1 MRLSGGKQEKHLHQV
16 LHSSLLKGLIMNQLK
31 EKLRKRARRHLR
43 VRGKVIG
50 TSERPRL
57 SVYRSLKHIYCQ
69 IINDIDGK
77 TLAAVSTQ
85 SSDVRAKTQYGG
97 NVKAAEIVGKMI
109 AEEAKT
115 KGITK
120 VVFDRGGYKYHGR
133 IKALAESARKHNL
146 SF

>member
-1 MRLSGGKQEKHLHQV
+1 
-16 LHSSLLKGLIMNQLK
+16 MNLLK
-31 EKLRKRARRHLR
+31 EKLRKRTRRHLR
-43 VRGKVIG
+43 VRGKVVG

-69 IINDIDGK
+69 IINDIEGK
-77 TLAAVSTQ
+77 TLVAASTQ
-85 SSDVRAKTQYGG
+85 SPDVRSQIQYGG
-97 NVKAAEIVGKMI
+97 NIKAAEIVGKII
-109 AEEAKT
+109 AEEAKS

-120 VVFDRGGYKYHGR
+120 IVFDKGGYKYHGR